1 MVLNGVFHN
10 AKIGDVIYSLP
21 AVYLRGGTKRF
32 VLKRKEVFDYLK
44 PLLDVQ
50 PYIGDTMQSNK
61 PDDNIDLN
69 FESEQALYKLFLR
82 GNIIYMHLLCAGIR
96 THHFPLVIDEVSWKS
111 DKSDLYTASVDL
123 RKYKDVGQWRSEH
136 PWLTNIQP
144 NHQFP
149 IIIGVSERY
158 HDYALHNVNKH
169 DPVRYFDYSVLKDY
183 HDGCAFIGFK
193 EEYESFCDRYGFHP
207 AHIEPKSAL
216 ETAELIAG
224 AKLFVGNLTSTKA
237 IAEGLKTPRL
247 VEICQEYP
255 DAIPMGHTGHIH
267 ITKELVDYYLK
278 NDIKEP
284 KFPEK
289 EPPKVDND
297 KSSVVTIDDFF

>member
-1 MVLNGVFHN
+1 M
-10 AKIGDVIYSLP
+10 
-21 AVYLRGGTKRF
+21 
-32 VLKRKEVFDYLK
+32 
-44 PLLDVQ
+44 
-50 PYIGDTMQSNK
+50 
-61 PDDNIDLN
+61 
-69 FESEQALYKLFLR
+69 
-82 GNIIYMHLLCAGIR
+82 
-96 THHFPLVIDEVSWKS
+96 
-111 DKSDLYTASVDL
+111 
-123 RKYKDVGQWRSEH
+123 
-136 PWLTNIQP
+136 
-144 NHQFP
+144 
-149 IIIGVSERY
+149 
-158 HDYALHNVNKH
+158 
-169 DPVRYFDYSVLKDY
+169 
-183 HDGCAFIGFK
+183 
-193 EEYESFCDRYGFHP
+193 DRYGFHP
-207 AHIEPKSAL
+207 AHIESKSAL